1 MELIR
6 AALLGLVEG
15 ATEFIPV
22 SSTGHLVLAG
32 YLSGLRE
39 TWAPTFEIVIQ
50 LGAILAV
57 VIMYRE
63 HFFQLFR
70 PGMLE
75 GFAGWNGLRLLG
87 LTTLPA
93 LMVGAALGEWIQL
106 HLFHPAVVVLGL
118 GVGGIAILVVERLR
132 FQIRRQGLDSVTWQD
147 ALAVGLFQ
155 CLALWP
161 GVSRSAATILGGMMI
176 GLERKTA
183 VEYSFLAAVPVIFAA
198 AIYDLVKSWPLL
210 QPADISIFGIGF
222 MAAFFSALV
231 AIRFFLRFLRSRTL
245 TPFGWYRLAVTLLVL
260 SLWGR
265 WGAL

>member
-57 VIMYRE
+57 AILYHER
-63 HFFQLFR
+63 FFHLLPAGR
-70 PGMLE
+70 LE
-75 GFAGWNGLRLLG
+75 GFGGWNGLWLLG
-87 LTTLPA
+87 LTTLPMLA
-93 LMVGAALGEWIQL
+93 VGAASGKWIKL
-106 HLFHPAVVVLGL
+106 HLFNPAAVALGL
-118 GVGGIAILVVERLR
+118 GVGGIAILVVERLP
-132 FQIRRQGLDSVTWQD
+132 FQIRRQGLDSITWQD